1 MFPFDPPE
9 NILSSGE
16 SKGIIGKNMV
26 NILYTPYNFQGGGGG
41 GGHRKQEI
49 RINNRSNPGINE

>member
-1 MFPFDPPE
+1 MFPFDLPE
-9 NILSSGE
+9 NILFSGE
-16 SKGIIGKNMV
+16 SKGIIGKNIV
-26 NILYTPYNFQGGGGG
+26 NILYTPYNFQGG

>member
-26 NILYTPYNFQGGGGG
+26 NILYTPYNFQGGGGRG
-41 GGHRKQEI
+41 SSKTRNKDK
-49 RINNRSNPGINE
+49 

>member
-41 GGHRKQEI
+41 SSKTRNKDK
-49 RINNRSNPGINE
+49 

>member
-16 SKGIIGKNMV
+16 SKGIIRKNMV
-26 NILYTPYNFQGGGGG
+26 NILYTPYNFQAFLF
-41 GGHRKQEI
+41 HI
-49 RINNRSNPGINE
+49 YLFFFI